1 MASIRRKLL
10 VALLG
15 ALAAVGVAAA
25 AATWL
30 AVHREAERLFDYQL
44 EQMALS
50 LRDQTLQGPAALL
63 PQLGYDFIVQVW
75 DPAGSVA
82 YLSDRSV
89 LLPEAGSG
97 FETVAVSGR
106 DWRVFTLVREDK
118 TVQVAAPESLRQ
130 DRSAAMALRI
140 LVPFLVALPL
150 FAVLI
155 WVLVGRELQP
165 LGAIA
170 ADLRRRDPSSLAP
183 LPARLLPAEVAPM
196 VSALNGLL
204 ERLRTAIET
213 QKQFTADASHE
224 LRTPLAALQL
234 QIELVE
240 RARSEEERR
249 EALDTLRAGARRA
262 TRLAE
267 QLLTLARM
275 EPEAAQAPTAVALE
289 RLAAAV
295 GAELEPLAER
305 KRIALRFAGLDP
317 ATVRGSEAALQT
329 LARNLVDNA
338 IRYTPPGGEVTLRTG
353 TREGTPFLEVQDS
366 GPGIPPAERERVFD
380 RFYRL
385 AGAGVEGS
393 GLGLAIAKCIADA
406 HRASI
411 VLDEGANGTGLRVV
425 VKFMAGGEPPS
436 PGSSGGAT
444 EIH

>member
-1 MASIRRKLL
+1 
-10 VALLG
+10 
-15 ALAAVGVAAA
+15 
-25 AATWL
+25 
-30 AVHREAERLFDYQL
+30 
-44 EQMALS
+44 
-50 LRDQTLQGPAALL
+50 
-63 PQLGYDFIVQVW
+63 
-75 DPAGSVA
+75 
-82 YLSDRSV
+82 
-89 LLPEAGSG
+89 
-97 FETVAVSGR
+97 
-106 DWRVFTLVREDK
+106 
-118 TVQVAAPESLRQ
+118 
-130 DRSAAMALRI
+130 
-140 LVPFLVALPL
+140 
-150 FAVLI
+150 
-155 WVLVGRELQP
+155 
-165 LGAIA
+165 
-170 ADLRRRDPSSLAP
+170 
-183 LPARLLPAEVAPM
+183 M

-385 AGAGVEGS
+385 AGAGEEGS
-393 GLGLAIAKCIADA
+393 GLGLAIAKRIADA